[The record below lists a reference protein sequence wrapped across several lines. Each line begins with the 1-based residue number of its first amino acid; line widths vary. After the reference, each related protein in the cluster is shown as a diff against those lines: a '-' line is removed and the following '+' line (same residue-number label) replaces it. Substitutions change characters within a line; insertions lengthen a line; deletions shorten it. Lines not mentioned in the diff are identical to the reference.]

1 MTTTVQ
7 LPWDQYGTLARSALG
22 LRRVGRV
29 SQVVGL
35 LIEGSGPA
43 ASIGDLCEVIPDGDA
58 EPLKAEVV
66 GFRNNAL
73 LLMPLGSLK
82 GIHPG
87 SIIVSE
93 NRSEKVGVGQELLGR
108 VLGPLGQPIDN
119 GPPIHTPESVP
130 LYADPINP
138 MLRRRID
145 QPLDIGIRAINALL
159 TLGRGQRIGIFSG
172 SGVGKSTLLGMMAR
186 YTEADVNVIALVG
199 ERGREVVEFL
209 EKDLGPEGM
218 TRSIV
223 VVATSDQPPLL
234 RLRAA
239 FLATA
244 IAEYF
249 RSKEKH
255 VLLLMDS
262 VTRFAMAQRE
272 VGLARGEPPTS
283 RGYPPSTFMLLPKLL
298 ERAGRDQGSG
308 SITGLYTVLMEGD
321 DLQDPIVDAVRGIL
335 DGHFVLSRDLAAA
348 NHYPALDILASIS
361 RLMVDLVSDEQIRW
375 AAQVRESL
383 AAYVRAEDMINIG
396 AYVAG
401 SNPRIDRAI
410 QLVEPIRAFLKQSV
424 RQGCSMEESLESM
437 VRIFSTQPSATGKPM
452 H

>member
-1 MTTTVQ
+1 MMRAMTI
-7 LPWDQYGTLARSALG
+7 PWEDYADNARGALG

-29 SQVVGL
+29 TQVVGL
-35 LIEGSGPA
+35 LIESAGPA
-43 ASIGDLCEVIPDGDA
+43 ASIGDLCEVIPEGDA
-58 EPLKAEVV
+58 DSVKAEVV
-66 GFRNNAL
+66 GFRNNSL
-73 LLMPLGSLK
+73 LLMPMGSLK

-87 SIIVSE
+87 SLILAESQSE
-93 NRSEKVGVGQELLGR
+93 MVGVGPDLLGR
-108 VLGPLGQPIDN
+108 VLGPLGEPIDN
-119 GPPIHTPESVP
+119 GPPIRTHERIALHS
-130 LYADPINP
+130 DPINP
-138 MLRRRID
+138 MQRRRID
-145 QPLDIGIRAINALL
+145 QPLDIGIRSINALL

-218 TRSIV
+218 ARSVV

-249 RSKEKH
+249 RAKEQN

-272 VGLARGEPPTS
+272 IGLARGEPPTS

-298 ERAGRDQGSG
+298 ERAGRDRGNG

-335 DGHFVLSRDLAAA
+335 DGHFVLSRDLASA
-348 NHYPALDILASIS
+348 NHYPALDVLASIS
-361 RLMVDLVSDEQIRW
+361 RLMTDLVSDEQIRV
-375 AAQVRESL
+375 AASLRESL
-383 AAYVRAEDMINIG
+383 ATYAKAEDMINIG

-401 SNPRIDRAI
+401 SNPRIDRSI
-410 QLVEPIRAFLKQSV
+410 QLFEPIRAFLRQSV
-424 RQGCSMEESLESM
+424 REGCSMADSVAQMAQVL
-437 VRIFSTQPSATGKPM
+437 SAKPPVPAKP
-452 H
+452 HR

>member
-1 MTTTVQ
+1 MNGSVQ
-7 LPWDQYGTLARSALG
+7 LPWEEYRDSAKTVLG
-22 LRRVGRV
+22 FRRVGRV

-35 LIEGSGPA
+35 LIESTGPA
-43 ASIGDLCEVIPDGDA
+43 ASIGDLCEVIPEGDT
-58 EPLKAEVV
+58 EPVKAEVV

-87 SIIVSE
+87 SVVVSE
-93 NRSEKVGVGQELLGR
+93 NRSEMVGVGPELLGR

-119 GPPIHTPESVP
+119 GPPIHTHERMP
-130 LYADPINP
+130 LYSDPINP
-138 MLRRRID
+138 MQRRRIEE
-145 QPLDIGIRAINALL
+145 PLDIGIRAINALL

-186 YTEADVNVIALVG
+186 YTEADVNVIGLVG

-218 TRSIV
+218 SRSVV

-249 RSKEKH
+249 RAKEKH

-361 RLMVDLVSDEQIRW
+361 RLMVDLVDDEQARW
-375 AAQVRESL
+375 AAQLREAL
-383 AAYVRAEDMINIG
+383 ASYVRAEDMINIG

-401 SNPRIDRAI
+401 SNPRIDRSI
-410 QLVEPIRAFLKQSV
+410 QLIEPIRTFLKQSV
-424 RQGCSMEESLESM
+424 RQGCSMTESVAM
-437 VRIFSTQPSATGKPM
+437 MTQIFNVKPPVASRPLR
-452 H
+452 

>member
-1 MTTTVQ
+1 MMMTMTTSFE
-7 LPWDQYGTLARSALG
+7 LPWAEYRQSGVADLG
-22 LRRVGRV
+22 LCRTGRV
-29 SQVVGL
+29 SQVLGL
-35 LIEGSGPA
+35 LVEGEGPA
-43 ASIGDLCEVIPDGDA
+43 ASVGDMCEIWPEDGSA
-58 EPLKAEVV
+58 RIKAEVV
-66 GFRNNAL
+66 GFRDKTL
-73 LLMPLGSLK
+73 LLMPLGSLH

-87 SIIVSE
+87 SLIVSKGRPE
-93 NRSEKVGVGQELLGR
+93 GVPVGDALLGR
-108 VLGPLGQPIDN
+108 VIGSMGEPIDK
-119 GPPIHTPESVP
+119 GPALHLTEQVP
-130 LYADPINP
+130 LYADPVNP

-145 QPLDIGIRAINALL
+145 SPLDLGIRAVNGLL
-159 TLGRGQRIGIFSG
+159 TVGRGQRVGVFSG

-186 YTEADVNVIALVG
+186 YTSADVNVIALVG
-199 ERGREVVEFL
+199 ERGREVVEFI

-218 TRSIV
+218 VRSIV

-249 RSKEKH
+249 RSRQKH

-283 RGYPPSTFMLLPKLL
+283 RGYPPSTFMLLPRLL
-298 ERAGRDQGSG
+298 ERAGRDQGDG

-321 DLQDPIVDAVRGIL
+321 DLQDPIVDATRGIL

-348 NHYPALDILASIS
+348 NQYPAIDIPESLS
-361 RLMVDLVSDEQIRW
+361 RLMDGLADKKQKQW
-375 AAQVRESL
+375 AGYLREALST
-383 AAYVRAEDMINIG
+383 YIRAEDMVNIG

-401 SNPRIDRAI
+401 SNPQIDNALKLI
-410 QLVEPIRAFLKQSV
+410 QPIREYL
-424 RQGCSMEESLESM
+424 RQPVEQRCSLEESIQQLGKL
-437 VRIFSTQPSATGKPM
+437 FPPS
-452 H
+452 

>member
-1 MTTTVQ
+1 M
-7 LPWDQYGTLARSALG
+7 LSYNIPWNQYDNAAHEQMD
-22 LRRVGRV
+22 LRRTGTVL
-29 SQVVGL
+29 QVVGL
-35 LIEGSGPA
+35 MIEGSGPA
-43 ASIGDLCEVIPDGDA
+43 VSIGDLCEVHPDDGTK
-58 EPLKAEVV
+58 PIKAEVV
-66 GFRNNAL
+66 GFRHDVL
-73 LLMPLGSLK
+73 LLMPLGSIK

-87 SIIVSE
+87 SLIVSE
-93 NRSEKVGVGQELLGR
+93 GRSEMVSVGDELLGR
-108 VLGPLGQPIDN
+108 VLGPMGEPLDR
-119 GPPIHTPESVP
+119 GPTIQTLDKTP

-145 QPLDIGIRAINALL
+145 EKLDIGVRSINALL
-159 TLGRGQRIGIFSG
+159 TVGRGQRVGIFSG

-186 YTEADVNVIALVG
+186 YTDADINVIAMVG

-209 EKDLGPEGM
+209 EKDLGPEGLA
-218 TRSIV
+218 RSIV

-239 FLATA
+239 FMATA

-249 RSKEKH
+249 RAKDKH

-283 RGYPPSTFMLLPKLL
+283 KGYPPSTFMILPNLL
-298 ERAGRDQGSG
+298 ERAGRDQGVG

-335 DGHFVLSRDLAAA
+335 DGHFVLSRELAVA
-348 NHYPALDILASIS
+348 NQYPAIDVLQSLS
-361 RLMVDLVSDEQIRW
+361 RLMEDLASLEHKKW
-375 AAQVRESL
+375 AGTIRESL
-383 AAYVRAEDMINIG
+383 AVYKKAEDMINIG

-401 SNPRIDRAI
+401 SNPQIDQSI
-410 QLVEPIRAFLKQSV
+410 KLMLPIKAFLTQSIND
-424 RQGCSMEESLESM
+424 GCSMEDSVGQMMSLLES
-437 VRIFSTQPSATGKPM
+437 GM
-452 H
+452 HSSDDMA